1 LSADAAGLGAEAV
14 DQPGEFGK
22 CGRLENSHAA
32 GFAFEPVW
40 VGSGGGD
47 RQECLSHLAGLT
59 LGL

>member
-1 LSADAAGLGAEAV
+1 
-14 DQPGEFGK
+14 
-22 CGRLENSHAA
+22 LENSHAA